1 MGRWRNFSRSVLG
14 CECVST
20 KHCWLWLGW
29 EFRSLELKV
38 VEHMISG
45 HRASEM
51 LRIRAPGFQALP
63 TNSPPC
69 LAMYTAQ
76 M

>member
-1 MGRWRNFSRSVLG
+1 MEEVQSV
-14 CECVST
+14 CS
-20 KHCWLWLGW
+20 WLRVRLHEALLVVAGW
-29 EFRSLELKV
+29 EFRSLELQV

-51 LRIRAPGFQALP
+51 SRIRAPVFQALP

-69 LAMYTAQ
+69 LAMDTAQ